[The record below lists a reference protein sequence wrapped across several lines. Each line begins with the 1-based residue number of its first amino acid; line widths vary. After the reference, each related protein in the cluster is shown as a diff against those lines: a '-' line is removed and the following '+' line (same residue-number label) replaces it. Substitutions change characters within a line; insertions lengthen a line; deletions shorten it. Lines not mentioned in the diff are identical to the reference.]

1 MENTNT
7 QNDTCDSPVY
17 VGTTPISSPVS
28 SPVIISK
35 GSNHEWNAQVT
46 DKLILPELNESDII
60 GVPEAHH
67 HSTPSSVPSSVN
79 NTPSSANATPVTV
92 TPNDVNVTSD
102 GRDGRD
108 GQHGKEMV
116 TIIVKDFAYCK
127 EEFLR
132 NIKENN
138 VSVSPETIMRLLRM
152 AMVIV
157 EKTNETGSKKKEF
170 VLNLLTEVVMT
181 NDMMI
186 LQHKQEALHLIK
198 GGVVSDAIDFLIDAT
213 RGKFDVNKVEKI
225 AEEVAKSCFTLC
237 FEKFMKKK

>member
-7 QNDTCDSPVY
+7 QNETCDSPVY
-17 VGTTPISSPVS
+17 VDTTPISSPVS

-46 DKLILPELNESDII
+46 DKLILPELNESDIR
-60 GVPEAHH
+60 GVPESHH
-67 HSTPSSVPSSVN
+67 HSTPSSAD
-79 NTPSSANATPVTV
+79 NTSSANATPVTV
-92 TPNDVNVTSD
+92 TPNDVNIASD
-102 GRDGRD
+102 GQD

-116 TIIVKDFAYCK
+116 TIVVKDFAYCK

-138 VSVSPETIMRLLRM
+138 VSISPETIMRLLRM

-213 RGKFDVNKVEKI
+213 RGKFDVNKAEKI
-225 AEEVAKSCFTLC
+225 AEEVAKSCFTICL
-237 FEKFMKKK
+237 ERFMKKK

>member
-1 MENTNT
+1 MENTST
-7 QNDTCDSPVY
+7 QNETCDSPVY
-17 VGTTPISSPVS
+17 VDTTPISSPVS

-46 DKLILPELNESDII
+46 DKLILPELNESDIR
-60 GVPEAHH
+60 GVPESHH
-67 HSTPSSVPSSVN
+67 HSTPSNVN

-92 TPNDVNVTSD
+92 TPNDVNIASD
-102 GRDGRD
+102 GQD

-116 TIIVKDFAYCK
+116 TIVVKDFAYCK

-138 VSVSPETIMRLLRM
+138 VSISPETIMRLLRM

-198 GGVVSDAIDFLIDAT
+198 GGIVSDAIDFLIDAT
-213 RGKFDVNKVEKI
+213 RGKFDVNKAEKI
-225 AEEVAKSCFTLC
+225 AEEVAKSCFTICL
-237 FEKFMKKK
+237 ERFMKKK

>member
-1 MENTNT
+1 MESTNILDT
-7 QNDTCDSPVY
+7 NETCDSPVY
-17 VGTTPISSPVS
+17 VDTTPISSPVS

-46 DKLILPELNESDII
+46 DKLILPELNESDIL

-67 HSTPSSVPSSVN
+67 HSTPSSVPSNVN
-79 NTPSSANATPVTV
+79 NTPSSENATPATV
-92 TPNDVNVTSD
+92 THNDVNITSD
-102 GRDGRD
+102 GRDG
-108 GQHGKEMV
+108 KEMV
-116 TIIVKDFAYCK
+116 AIVVKDFTYCK
-127 EEFLR
+127 EEFLK

-138 VSVSPETIMRLLRM
+138 ISVSPETIMRLLRM
-152 AMVIV
+152 AMIVV

-181 NDMMI
+181 NDMMSPED
-186 LQHKQEALHLIK
+186 KEEAFHLIR
-198 GGVVSDAIDFLIDAT
+198 GGIVSDAIDFLIDASK
-213 RGKFDVNKVEKI
+213 GKFNVNKVEKI

>member
-1 MENTNT
+1 MESTNILDT
-7 QNDTCDSPVY
+7 NETCDSPVY
-17 VGTTPISSPVS
+17 VDTTPISSPVS

-35 GSNHEWNAQVT
+35 GSNHEWSAQVT
-46 DKLILPELNESDII
+46 DKLILPELNETDIR
-60 GVPEAHH
+60 GVPDPNNSA
-67 HSTPSSVPSSVN
+67 SSNATNVPSHDTTTDN
-79 NTPSSANATPVTV
+79 K
-92 TPNDVNVTSD
+92 DVNIQVENS
-102 GRDGRD
+102 
-108 GQHGKEMV
+108 HSKEMI
-116 TIIVKDFAYCK
+116 TIVVKDFAYCK

-152 AMVIV
+152 AMLIV

-186 LQHKQEALHLIK
+186 LEHKQEALHLIK
-198 GGVVSDAIDFLIDAT
+198 GGVVSDAIDFLIDASK
-213 RGKFDVNKVEKI
+213 GKFDVNKVEKI

>member
-1 MENTNT
+1 MENTST
-7 QNDTCDSPVY
+7 QNETCDSPVY
-17 VGTTPISSPVS
+17 VDTTPISSPVS

-46 DKLILPELNESDII
+46 DKLILPELNESDIR
-60 GVPEAHH
+60 GVPESHH
-67 HSTPSSVPSSVN
+67 HSTPSNVN

-92 TPNDVNVTSD
+92 TPNDVNIAS
-102 GRDGRD
+102 D

-116 TIIVKDFAYCK
+116 TIVVKDFAYCK

-138 VSVSPETIMRLLRM
+138 ISVSPETIIRLLRM

-181 NDMMI
+181 NDIMI

-198 GGVVSDAIDFLIDAT
+198 GGVVSDAINFLIDAT
-213 RGKFDVNKVEKI
+213 RGKFDVNKAEKI
-225 AEEVAKSCFTLC
+225 AEEVAKSCFTICL
-237 FEKFMKKK
+237 ERFMKKK

>member
-1 MENTNT
+1 MESTNILDT
-7 QNDTCDSPVY
+7 KETCDSPVY
-17 VGTTPISSPVS
+17 VDTTPISSPVS

-102 GRDGRD
+102 GRDG
-108 GQHGKEMV
+108 QHGKEMV

-170 VLNLLTEVVMT
+170 VLNLLTEVVTT
-181 NDMMI
+181 NDM
-186 LQHKQEALHLIK
+186 LSPEHKQEALHLIK

>member
-1 MENTNT
+1 MENTST
-7 QNDTCDSPVY
+7 QNETCDSPVY
-17 VGTTPISSPVS
+17 VDTTPISSPVS

-46 DKLILPELNESDII
+46 DKLILPELNESDIR
-60 GVPEAHH
+60 GVPESHH
-67 HSTPSSVPSSVN
+67 HSTPSNVN

-92 TPNDVNVTSD
+92 TPNDVNIAS
-102 GRDGRD
+102 D

-116 TIIVKDFAYCK
+116 TIVVKDFAYCK

-138 VSVSPETIMRLLRM
+138 ISVSPETIIRLLRM

-181 NDMMI
+181 NDIMI

-198 GGVVSDAIDFLIDAT
+198 GGVVSDAINFLIDAT
-213 RGKFDVNKVEKI
+213 RGKFDVNKAEKI

-237 FEKFMKKK
+237 LERFMKKK

>member
-1 MENTNT
+1 MESTNILDA
-7 QNDTCDSPVY
+7 NETCDSPVY
-17 VGTTPISSPVS
+17 VDTTPISSPVS

-46 DKLILPELNESDII
+46 DKLILPELNESDIH

-67 HSTPSSVPSSVN
+67 NSTPSSVPSSVN
-79 NTPSSANATPVTV
+79 STPSSENATPATV
-92 TPNDVNVTSD
+92 TPNDVNITSD

-108 GQHGKEMV
+108 GKEMV
-116 TIIVKDFAYCK
+116 TIVVKDFTYCK
-127 EEFLR
+127 EEFLKS
-132 NIKENN
+132 IKENN
-138 VSVSPETIMRLLRM
+138 LSVSPETIMRLLRM

-170 VLNLLTEVVMT
+170 VVNLLTEVVIT
-181 NDMMI
+181 NDLMSSE
-186 LQHKQEALHLIK
+186 HKEEALHLIK

-225 AEEVAKSCFTLC
+225 AEEVAKSCFTIC